1 MSRDATA
8 DPDRGTDR
16 DRDRGTGLDGRT
28 GPRPHDA
35 REGYAHAWT
44 DSRDGPGHC
53 LPGWADTRAGPG
65 HHPPGP
71 ADTWD
76 GPGGAPSGRP
86 DARNGPRHYFSGRPD
101 TRGGPG
107 GSPSR
112 GAEKWDGP
120 GGEPDG
126 RAGLLD
132 GVRQWLAESGS
143 EPTPARVAQAL
154 REQGRVLGDA
164 EVLGT
169 AERLRSELVGSGPL
183 EPLLAD
189 PSVTDVLVSA
199 PDRVWV
205 DRGGGLELTAVS
217 FPDAAAVRRLA
228 QRLAAVA
235 GRRLD
240 DARPWVDARLPDGTR
255 LHAVLPPVAVGSTCL
270 SLRVVRPRAFTLD
283 ELVAAGTVPPGGDQV
298 LRALLD
304 ARLSFLISGGTGS
317 GKTTLLSALL
327 GLVGPGERIVL
338 AEDSAELRPD
348 HPHVVRLEGR
358 PANQEGVGLVSL
370 QDLVRQALRMRPDR
384 LVVGEVRGPEV
395 VSLLAA
401 LNTGHE
407 GGSGTVHANAAG
419 QVPARLEA
427 LGTAAGLDRAALHS
441 QLAAALSVVLHLVR
455 DRTGRRRIAEVHV
468 LERDP
473 SGLVVTVP
481 ALRWGEDA
489 FARERGWERLR
500 ELLRDGSQGHRG
512 PIRLGTA
519 GPPRDRQDASSPSDG
534 EGVGALTG
542 AGRRDTNGK
551 GVGAPTRAGRRDT
564 NGERDGDR

>member
-1 MSRDATA
+1 MSWDVTKGS
-8 DPDRGTDR
+8 DRGA
-16 DRDRGTGLDGRT
+16 GLDSRT
-28 GPRPHDA
+28 GQGPQDI
-35 REGYAHAWT
+35 REGCPPART
-44 DSRDGPGHC
+44 DTPNGSVR
-53 LPGWADTRAGPG
+53 R
-65 HHPPGP
+65 
-71 ADTWD
+71 
-76 GPGGAPSGRP
+76 PSGRT
-86 DARNGPRHYFSGRPD
+86 DARDGPRHYLSGR
-101 TRGGPG
+101 TAKRGAPGGHLPGGTATWNGPG
-107 GSPSR
+107 GGS
-112 GAEKWDGP
+112 
-120 GGEPDG
+120 DG

-164 EVLGT
+164 EVLGA

-189 PSVTDVLVSA
+189 PAVTDVLVSA

-283 ELVAAGTVPPGGDQV
+283 ELVAAGTVPPGGDRV

-407 GGSGTVHANAAG
+407 GGC
-419 QVPARLEA
+419 
-427 LGTAAGLDRAALHS
+427 
-441 QLAAALSVVLHLVR
+441 
-455 DRTGRRRIAEVHV
+455 
-468 LERDP
+468 
-473 SGLVVTVP
+473 
-481 ALRWGEDA
+481 
-489 FARERGWERLR
+489 
-500 ELLRDGSQGHRG
+500 
-512 PIRLGTA
+512 
-519 GPPRDRQDASSPSDG
+519 
-534 EGVGALTG
+534 
-542 AGRRDTNGK
+542 
-551 GVGAPTRAGRRDT
+551 
-564 NGERDGDR
+564 